1 LLFTVTSSAFQYLF
15 KLTQPLTFST
25 VQLLYT
31 VKEKEGKPERKLC
44 PLPYGLGNPYRNLK
58 SENSEDNGQK
68 PQRNCTFM
76 NSASVVCTG
85 YNSQDYAQ
93 KRQRNCTFMNSAS
106 VVCTMVHC
114 CAKDRT
120 KSLRGNEVH
129 LAHKRL
135 LCCSPMKNCS
145 MNNAAFQT
153 GRIFG
158 LISELKLFLKSL
170 KNHFFA
176 TVRFILEITFIL
188 RYLHCRLKKPREY
201 FSTI

>member
-1 LLFTVTSSAFQYLF
+1 
-15 KLTQPLTFST
+15 
-25 VQLLYT
+25 
-31 VKEKEGKPERKLC
+31 
-44 PLPYGLGNPYRNLK
+44 
-58 SENSEDNGQK
+58 
-68 PQRNCTFM
+68 
-76 NSASVVCTG
+76 
-85 YNSQDYAQ
+85 
-93 KRQRNCTFMNSAS
+93 
-106 VVCTMVHC
+106 MVHC